1 MLPTSIDAIEAVEL
15 TKRKYIREQSS
26 EIFTYSHIVQLVATE
41 SERFLSK
48 IDLILIAKVE

>member
-26 EIFTYSHIVQLVATE
+26 EIFTDSHIVQLVATK

>member
-26 EIFTYSHIVQLVATE
+26 EIFTDSHIVQLVATK

-48 IDLILIAKVE
+48 INLILIAKVE